1 MSRVARVTAR
11 PFQLPLKGALRWG
24 RAGELTSLEH
34 VLVSV
39 FDDAGHVGTAEAP
52 VRPTIYGE
60 TVASVQA
67 ILEHLAPALALLGV
81 EETERQQGVLERVPN
96 NHCAKGALDIALC
109 DLRAKAAGRTLF
121 DTHFDTRLD
130 AERGEAK
137 KVAVSFILGIDALDT
152 MLSEASRIYREGV
165 RVFKVKVGRS
175 AAHDAQ
181 VLGALQHLF
190 GGAGVTL
197 YADANECL
205 NPRTAALEL
214 GRLAKL
220 GVAYVEEPL
229 PVHLIRARAALKR
242 ADVLPIIADDSCF
255 TLPDLARELDFDT
268 FDILNI
274 KTARTGFTVSQK
286 MLTLAESAGKGVMV
300 GSQASAGLGTLH
312 AAIFSSQRGVTH
324 PCELSF
330 PLKLESDILNA
341 PLTFREGFLYLGGLG
356 ALGLSPTY
364 SPR

>member
-11 PFQLPLKGALRWG
+11 PFQLPLKGTLRWG
-24 RAGELTSLEH
+24 RAGELTSIEH

-81 EETERQQGVLERVPN
+81 EDTERQQGVLERVPN

-121 DTHFDTRLD
+121 DTHFDTR
-130 AERGEAK
+130 RGDAK
-137 KVAVSFILGIDALDT
+137 KVAVSFILGIDALDA
-152 MLSEASRIYREGV
+152 MLSEASRIYQEGV

-175 AAHDAQ
+175 AAHDAE

-190 GGAGVTL
+190 SGAGVTL
-197 YADANECL
+197 YADANEGL

-242 ADVLPIIADDSCF
+242 ADVLPVIADDSCF

-268 FDILNI
+268 FDILNL

-312 AAIFSSQRGVTH
+312 AAIFSSKQGVTH

-341 PLTFREGFLYLGGLG
+341 PLAFREGLLDLGGLG
-356 ALGLSPTY
+356 ALGLSPAC